1 VYYDV
6 HENPAQLK
14 EMMKYSKGARQV
26 PIIVVGG
33 KVTIGHGGT

>member
-6 HENPAQLK
+6 YDDPDKLQ
-14 EMMKYSKGARQV
+14 EMIKYSKGARQV
-26 PIIVVGG
+26 PVIVAGG

>member
-6 HENPAQLK
+6 HEDPAKLQ
-14 EMMKYSKGARQV
+14 EMLKYSEGSRQV
-26 PIIVVGG
+26 PVIVEGD